1 MALLRHKCKKKNF
14 TEREIE
20 VLLGEVERR
29 RSILF
34 NGVSMGVS
42 NKRKRLEWHRVC
54 AAVNASSAVN
64 RSAGEVKKKWFD
76 IKVQAKKRISAHRE
90 SVGVGGWCVGA
101 PPLSPLDERLASI
114 IGDIHM
120 SAMLPPLDEF
130 TEMAESTA
138 VKTVQ
143 RKTLKRWQE
152 KTPDGKKSQEEPS
165 YRGGVHPPLA
175 SLSRRIRKWVCR
187 GLRRCRRE
195 VRRRR
200 REARRCSRRKTARL
214 GPAASP
220 VRGVVTQA
228 GTTPPTP
235 PFGRNGT
242 SSDPS
247 TT

>member
-138 VKTVQ
+138 VKTESEDQKMGVPGAEEVPERSEEAQEGSEEVQ
-143 RKTLKRWQE
+143 QEEDSAPGPSSVSGAGRGHASGDDAAVRTQRDLIRSIDNVTSELKHIGNVLCQICSTLKE
-152 KTPDGKKSQEEPS
+152 LVKT
-165 YRGGVHPPLA
+165 Y
-175 SLSRRIRKWVCR
+175 
-187 GLRRCRRE
+187 
-195 VRRRR
+195 
-200 REARRCSRRKTARL
+200 T
-214 GPAASP
+214 
-220 VRGVVTQA
+220 VV
-228 GTTPPTP
+228 
-235 PFGRNGT
+235 F
-242 SSDPS
+242 
-247 TT
+247 